1 MPIAG
6 DFQAGSYGEADR
18 MLAVAFLERALPDEW
33 NQEDDA
39 GIGGVSTSDLIQA
52 VQTARSEGGFAVGG
66 LQLTREVTPPLPPLN
81 AGAAEST

>member
-1 MPIAG
+1 
-6 DFQAGSYGEADR
+6 
-18 MLAVAFLERALPDEW
+18 MLAVAFLKRALPDEW

-66 LQLTREVTPPLPPLN
+66 LQLTREAHFTLPLCARCGKHRLGP
-81 AGAAEST
+81 SQTS